1 MDKGETQV
9 HRLKSEK
16 DDSTVISMA
25 RVPLKS
31 NFSINAIL
39 PDLANRSP
47 TELSPQP
54 STTSDAESSDGDV
67 NVDYESDNEGRST
80 FFFLW

>member
-1 MDKGETQV
+1 MDKSES
-9 HRLKSEK
+9 HRVKSEK

-39 PDLANRSP
+39 PDLANRTP
-47 TELSPQP
+47 TELSPMP
-54 STTSDAESSDGDV
+54 STASDAESSDGDV
-67 NVDYESDNEGRST
+67 NVDYESDVEGRLT
-80 FFFLW
+80 IRFFF